1 VCKIVGTVLIG
12 FAGQR
17 PLASTLSINRYLRSP
32 APWAPTLN
40 PSSSRSKLDSDRKP
54 EPSVPVRLLVRVLP
68 GSTVPW
74 TVRSQANMYLTGI
87 MKIEKYK
94 VQHFENIFFPHIK
107 GLIDFLLNFGPS
119 RS

>member
-1 VCKIVGTVLIG
+1 
-12 FAGQR
+12 
-17 PLASTLSINRYLRSP
+17 
-32 APWAPTLN
+32 
-40 PSSSRSKLDSDRKP
+40 
-54 EPSVPVRLLVRVLP
+54 
-68 GSTVPW
+68 
-74 TVRSQANMYLTGI
+74 MYLTGI